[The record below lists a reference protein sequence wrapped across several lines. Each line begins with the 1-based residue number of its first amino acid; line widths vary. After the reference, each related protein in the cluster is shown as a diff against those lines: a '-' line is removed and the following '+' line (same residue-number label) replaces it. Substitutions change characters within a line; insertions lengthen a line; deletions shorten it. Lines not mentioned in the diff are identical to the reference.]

1 MDEPGSDQES
11 GGRTNAAH
19 GDHCEPKGMFAYLV
33 VVEEGWGG
41 EGGGCTGVYVCL
53 FVCVCVCVCVCV

>member
-1 MDEPGSDQES
+1 MDEPGSHQES

-33 VVEEGWGG
+33 VVEEGD
-41 EGGGCTGVYVCL
+41 VL
-53 FVCVCVCVCVCV
+53 VCVCVCVFVCL